1 MEMPREGD
9 YIAIQSYKHNGT
21 LHRNWRDTMV
31 VKTEQNIII
40 GVNDRTLITEE
51 DGRKWISREPAIV
64 YFHRKLWFNVIAML
78 RPDGVAYYA
87 NLANNN
93 CSTIVLVHGDSNK
106 IDFKKELEERIA
118 KMGKTCKVV
127 AATKNQVV
135 RI

>member
-64 YFHRKLWFNVIAML
+64 YF
-78 RPDGVAYYA
+78 
-87 NLANNN
+87 
-93 CSTIVLVHGDSNK
+93 IVNFGL
-106 IDFKKELEERIA
+106 
-118 KMGKTCKVV
+118 M
-127 AATKNQVV
+127 
-135 RI
+135 